1 MDKTLAKYCKVEQ
14 IRPDFYEISN
24 CAVQSHLILGRH
36 HALLADT
43 GYGLIDLPAVVR
55 EITDLPLYIVNT
67 HGHADHACGNSS
79 FGQSVYLHPA
89 DLPVFERHNGP
100 EFRGLFFDMIAG
112 IQKMLPFAPI
122 LPKEVRREDY
132 LQDSFQDFLP
142 IQEGFVFDLGGRKAE
157 VMELPGHTPGSIGL
171 FFREDRLLITSDA
184 VCPNVY
190 LFLPEST
197 NLSVYKQT
205 LYKANALDFDVF
217 LIGHDPKPH
226 PKAEIN
232 RYLNVV
238 ENLDFENGLVLEENP
253 LAQGKEVRRCI
264 EPGVDKAK
272 AFGIEISRDKLD

>member
-1 MDKTLAKYCKVEQ
+1 MDKTLKKYCKVEQ

-67 HGHADHACGNSS
+67 HGHVDHACGNSS
-79 FGQSVYLHPA
+79 FGQSVYIHPA
-89 DLPVFERHNGP
+89 DLPVFARHNSP
-100 EFRGLFFDMIAG
+100 EFRGMFFDIIAG
-112 IQKMLPFAPI
+112 VQKMLPFVPI
-122 LPKEVRREDY
+122 LPKEIQREDY
-132 LQDSFQDFLP
+132 LQDSFQDLIP
-142 IQEGFVFDLGGRKAE
+142 VREGYVFDLGGRKAE
-157 VMELPGHTPGSIGL
+157 AVELPGHTPGSIGL
-171 FFREDRLLITSDA
+171 FFQEDRLLITSDA

-197 NLSVYKQT
+197 KLSVYKQT

-226 PKAEIN
+226 TKAEIL
-232 RYLNVV
+232 RYINAV
-238 ENLDFENGLVLEENP
+238 ENLDFEKGLVQEENP

-264 EPGVDKAK
+264 EPGVDKDR
-272 AFGIEISRDKLD
+272 AFGVEISRDKLG